1 MILLMQIATHPS
13 VRAFAAVF
21 ATVLLLA
28 FTGPALAGKVTLVAG
43 GTGGD
48 GGPANQAR
56 VSKPFGVIFD
66 KAGNMYIG
74 QGGSKAGEQFVR
86 KVDTKGIITAIA
98 GNGKVGAGGDG
109 GPATNGE
116 FNFIHDIVIG
126 PDENLYVA
134 DSFNRKVRKI
144 DLKTG
149 IVTTFAGTGEGK
161 DATGDGEPADKA
173 ALDGVASLWFS
184 NDGATFYVSGFS
196 KSVRTIDMKTGIIST
211 LKNCPGGRSIAID
224 SKGNLYVAGGT
235 TLRVRTPDG
244 SVKVLLD
251 DTHLGGSDI
260 PLAGNPKHLG
270 IDAQDNVLICDEL
283 HHLLRKYIP
292 AEGKLVT
299 IMGDGKPGTGGLGG
313 PAGKAQLKNPH
324 GVLFHNGA
332 IYVADSMNDR
342 VLKISAD

>member
-1 MILLMQIATHPS
+1 
-13 VRAFAAVF
+13 
-21 ATVLLLA
+21 
-28 FTGPALAGKVTLVAG
+28 
-43 GTGGD
+43 
-48 GGPANQAR
+48 
-56 VSKPFGVIFD
+56 VSKPFAVIFD

-74 QGGSKAGEQFVR
+74 QFGTKTEGQLVR
-86 KVDTKGIITAIA
+86 KVDTSGIITTIA
-98 GNGKVGAGGDG
+98 GTGKVGARGDG

-126 PDENLYVA
+126 PDGNLYVA

-144 DLKTG
+144 DVKSG
-149 IVTTFAGTGEGK
+149 ILTTFAGTGEGK
-161 DATGDGEPADKA
+161 GATGDAGPADQA

-184 NDGATFYVSGFS
+184 NDGATLYVSGFS
-196 KSVRTIDMKTGIIST
+196 KFVRTIDMKTGIIST

-224 SKGNLYVAGGT
+224 SKGNLYIAGGT
-235 TLRVRTPDG
+235 ALRVRTPDG
-244 SVKVLLD
+244 NVKVLLD
-251 DTHLGGSDI
+251 ETHLGGSNI

-270 IDAQDNVLICDEL
+270 IDERDNVLICDEL

-292 AEGKLVT
+292 AEEKLVT

-313 PAGKAQLKNPH
+313 PPEKAQLKNPH
-324 GVLFHNGA
+324 GVQFHNGA

>member
-1 MILLMQIATHPS
+1 MILLMQIATHPR

-21 ATVLLLA
+21 AILVLLA
-28 FTGPALAGKVTLVAG
+28 FAGPARADKVTLVAG

-48 GGPANQAR
+48 GGPANQAKLAR
-56 VSKPFGVIFD
+56 PFGVIFD
-66 KAGNMYIG
+66 KAGNLYIG

-98 GNGKVGAGGDG
+98 GNGKVGVGGDG

-126 PDENLYVA
+126 PDGNLYVA

-144 DLKTG
+144 DVKTG
-149 IVTTFAGTGEGK
+149 IITTFAGTSEGK
-161 DATGDGEPADKA
+161 GATGDGGPAEKA
-173 ALDGVASLWFS
+173 SLDGVASLWFS
-184 NDGATFYVSGFS
+184 NDGATLYVSGFS

-211 LKNCPGGRSIAID
+211 LKDCPGGRSIAMD

-244 SVKVLLD
+244 NVKVLLD
-251 DTHLGGSDI
+251 DKHLGGSDI

-313 PAGKAQLKNPH
+313 PPEKAQLKNPH

-332 IYVADSMNDR
+332 IYVADSGNDR
-342 VLKISAD
+342 VLKITAD

>member
-1 MILLMQIATHPS
+1 
-13 VRAFAAVF
+13 
-21 ATVLLLA
+21 
-28 FTGPALAGKVTLVAG
+28 
-43 GTGGD
+43 
-48 GGPANQAR
+48 
-56 VSKPFGVIFD
+56 
-66 KAGNMYIG
+66 
-74 QGGSKAGEQFVR
+74 
-86 KVDTKGIITAIA
+86 
-98 GNGKVGAGGDG
+98 
-109 GPATNGE
+109 
-116 FNFIHDIVIG
+116 
-126 PDENLYVA
+126 
-134 DSFNRKVRKI
+134 VRKI

-332 IYVADSMNDR
+332 IYVADSGNDR
-342 VLKISAD
+342 VLKIGAD

>member
-1 MILLMQIATHPS
+1 MILHMQIAPHLTG
-13 VRAFAAVF
+13 RAFAAVF
-21 ATVLLLA
+21 ALLLSLA
-28 FTGPALAGKVTLVAG
+28 FTEPARADKVTLVAG

-48 GGPANQAR
+48 GGPANQAML
-56 VSKPFGVIFD
+56 SKPFGVIFD
-66 KAGNMYIG
+66 QAGNLYIG
-74 QGGSKAGEQFVR
+74 QFGTKTDGQFVR
-86 KVDTKGIITAIA
+86 KVDTKGIITTIA
-98 GNGKVGAGGDG
+98 GTGKVGAGGDG

-116 FNFIHDIVIG
+116 FNCIHDIVIG
-126 PDENLYVA
+126 PDGNLYVA

-144 DLKTG
+144 DLKSG
-149 IVTTFAGTGEGK
+149 ILTTFAGAGEGK
-161 DATGDGEPADKA
+161 GASGDGGSADKA

-184 NDGATFYVSGFS
+184 KDGATLYVSGFS
-196 KSVRTIDMKTGIIST
+196 KFVRTIDMNTGLIST
-211 LKNCPGGRSIAID
+211 LKDCPGGRSIALD
-224 SKGNLYVAGGT
+224 SKGNLYIAGGT

-244 SVKVLLD
+244 NVKVLLD

-283 HHLLRKYIP
+283 HHLLRKYLP

-313 PAGKAQLKNPH
+313 PPEKAELKDPH

>member
-1 MILLMQIATHPS
+1 MQIATHPR
-13 VRAFAAVF
+13 VRAFTAVV
-21 ATVLLLA
+21 AILLSLA
-28 FTGPALAGKVTLVAG
+28 FTDPARADKVTLVAG

-48 GGPANQAR
+48 GGPAIQAK

-74 QGGSKAGEQFVR
+74 QFGTKTDGQLVR
-86 KVDTKGIITAIA
+86 KVDTKGIITTIA
-98 GNGKVGAGGDG
+98 GTGKVGAGGDG
-109 GPATNGE
+109 GPAANGE

-126 PDENLYVA
+126 PDGNLYVA

-144 DLKTG
+144 DVRTAIL
-149 IVTTFAGTGEGK
+149 TTFAGTAEGK
-161 DATGDGEPADKA
+161 GATGDGGPADKA
-173 ALDGVASLWFS
+173 SLDGVASLWFS
-184 NDGATFYVSGFS
+184 NDGATLYLSGFS

-211 LKNCPGGRSIAID
+211 LKNCSGGRSIALD
-224 SKGNLYVAGGT
+224 SKGNLYIAGGT

-244 SVKVLLD
+244 KVNVLLD

-260 PLAGNPKHLG
+260 PLGGNPKHLG

-299 IMGDGKPGTGGLGG
+299 IMGDGKPGSGGIGG
-313 PAGKAQLKNPH
+313 PPEKAQLKNPH

>member
-1 MILLMQIATHPS
+1 MILLMQIAPHPG
-13 VRAFAAVF
+13 VRAFTAVF
-21 ATVLLLA
+21 AILISLA
-28 FTGPALAGKVTLVAG
+28 ITGPAHADKVSLVAG

-48 GGPANQAR
+48 GGPANQAK

-74 QGGSKAGEQFVR
+74 QFGTKTDGQLVR
-86 KVDTKGIITAIA
+86 KVDTNGIITTIA
-98 GNGKVGAGGDG
+98 GTGKVGAGGDG
-109 GPATNGE
+109 YPATNGE

-126 PDENLYVA
+126 PDGNLYVA

-149 IVTTFAGTGEGK
+149 ILTTFAGTGEGK
-161 DATGDGEPADKA
+161 DATGDGGPAEKA

-184 NDGATFYVSGFS
+184 NDGLTLYVSGFS
-196 KSVRTIDMKTGIIST
+196 KFVRTIDMKSGIIRT

-224 SKGNLYVAGGT
+224 SKGNLYIAGGT
-235 TLRVRTPDG
+235 ALRVRTPDG
-244 SVKVLLD
+244 IVRVLLD
-251 DTHLGGSDI
+251 DTHLGGSDL

-292 AEGKLVT
+292 AEEKLVT
-299 IMGDGKPGTGGLGG
+299 LMGDGKPGTGGLGG
-313 PAGKAQLKNPH
+313 PPEKAQLKNPH
-324 GVLFHNGA
+324 GVLFHHGA
-332 IYVADSMNDR
+332 IYVADSLNDR
-342 VLKISAD
+342 VLKVSAD

>member
-1 MILLMQIATHPS
+1 MVLHMQTAPRPRA
-13 VRAFAAVF
+13 RAFAAVF
-21 ATVLLLA
+21 ALLLSLA
-28 FTGPALAGKVTLVAG
+28 FAEPARADKVTLVAG

-48 GGPANQAR
+48 GGLAIEAR
-56 VSKPFGVIFD
+56 LSKPFGIIFD
-66 KAGNMYIG
+66 QAGNMYIG
-74 QGGSKAGEQFVR
+74 QFGTKTEGQCVR
-86 KVDTKGIITAIA
+86 KVDTKGIITTIA
-98 GNGKVGAGGDG
+98 GTGKVGAGGDG

-126 PDENLYVA
+126 PDGNLYVA

-149 IVTTFAGTGEGK
+149 ILTTFAGTGEGK
-161 DATGDGEPADKA
+161 DASGDGGPADKA
-173 ALDGVASLWFS
+173 TLDGVASLWFS
-184 NDGATFYVSGFS
+184 KDGATLYVSGFS
-196 KSVRTIDMKTGIIST
+196 KVVRAIDMKTGIIST
-211 LKNCPGGRSIAID
+211 LQNCPGGRSIALD
-224 SKGNLYVAGGT
+224 SKGNLYIAGGT
-235 TLRVRTPDG
+235 SLRVRTPDG
-244 SVKVLLD
+244 NVKVLLD

-283 HHLLRKYIP
+283 HHLLRKYLP

-299 IMGDGKPGTGGLGG
+299 IMGDGKPGTVGLGG
-313 PAGKAQLKNPH
+313 PPEKAQLKDPH

>member
-1 MILLMQIATHPS
+1 MQTAPRPRA
-13 VRAFAAVF
+13 RAFAAVF
-21 ATVLLLA
+21 ALLLSLA
-28 FTGPALAGKVTLVAG
+28 FAEPARADKVTLVAG

-48 GGPANQAR
+48 GGLAIEAR
-56 VSKPFGVIFD
+56 LSKPFGIIFD
-66 KAGNMYIG
+66 QAGNMYIG
-74 QGGSKAGEQFVR
+74 QFGTKTEGQCVR
-86 KVDTKGIITAIA
+86 KVDTKGIITTIA
-98 GNGKVGAGGDG
+98 GTGKVGAGGDG

-126 PDENLYVA
+126 PDGNLYVA

-149 IVTTFAGTGEGK
+149 ILTTFAGTGEGK
-161 DATGDGEPADKA
+161 DASGDGGPADKA
-173 ALDGVASLWFS
+173 TLDGVASLWFS
-184 NDGATFYVSGFS
+184 KDGATLYVSGFS
-196 KSVRTIDMKTGIIST
+196 KVVRAIDMKTGIIST
-211 LKNCPGGRSIAID
+211 LQNCPGGRSIALD
-224 SKGNLYVAGGT
+224 SKGNLYIAGGT
-235 TLRVRTPDG
+235 SLRVRTPDG
-244 SVKVLLD
+244 NVKVLLD

-283 HHLLRKYIP
+283 HHLLRKYLP

-299 IMGDGKPGTGGLGG
+299 IMGDGKPGTVGLGG
-313 PAGKAQLKNPH
+313 PPEKAQLKDPH